1 MAMLLFGFIG
11 RRAVLPPNDSSS
23 LSFQALMNTSLFVVF
38 ACCTINFGSDDPN
51 LYHVYHVN
59 YDRFFQLLFRW
70 PCELD
75 VGLFRKNHAFLV
87 RQLDGGWV
95 GGDDDVTTS
104 R

>member
-1 MAMLLFGFIG
+1 
-11 RRAVLPPNDSSS
+11 
-23 LSFQALMNTSLFVVF
+23 MNTSLFVVF

-75 VGLFRKNHAFLV
+75 VGLFRKNHAFLM